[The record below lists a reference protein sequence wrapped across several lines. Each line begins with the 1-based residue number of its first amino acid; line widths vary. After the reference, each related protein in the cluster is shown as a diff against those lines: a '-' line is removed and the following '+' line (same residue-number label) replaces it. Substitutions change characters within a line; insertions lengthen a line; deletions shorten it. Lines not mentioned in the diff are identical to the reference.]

1 MGDVGA
7 AALVF
12 CAVVIVVAFAVRGTT
27 GFGGGAIAVPLMALA
42 LPLQTV
48 VPVVTVL
55 NLLASVGHGVR
66 DWRRIDWKELLRIVP
81 FVVIGVG
88 TGLYLLNELDPRL
101 LGKGLGIFVIVYA
114 IFAFATAA
122 RPQHAPRA
130 LLWPMAVVL
139 GTAAG
144 VIGALFGGAA
154 GPLYA
159 IHFSALH
166 LERDVF
172 RVTVAMV
179 LMFQGA
185 LRIAGYTTLGF
196 YDTET
201 LLVLAVALPFM
212 LLGGRLGDVVT
223 RRIPPQAFNRM
234 VGIVLLVSGVALIVK

>member
-1 MGDVGA
+1 
-7 AALVF
+7 
-12 CAVVIVVAFAVRGTT
+12 
-27 GFGGGAIAVPLMALA
+27 
-42 LPLQTV
+42 
-48 VPVVTVL
+48 
-55 NLLASVGHGVR
+55 
-66 DWRRIDWKELLRIVP
+66 
-81 FVVIGVG
+81 
-88 TGLYLLNELDPRL
+88 
-101 LGKGLGIFVIVYA
+101 
-114 IFAFATAA
+114 
-122 RPQHAPRA
+122 
-130 LLWPMAVVL
+130 
-139 GTAAG
+139 
-144 VIGALFGGAA
+144 LFGGAA

-159 IHFSALH
+159 IHFSALQ

-212 LLGGRLGDVVT
+212 LLGGRLGDIAT